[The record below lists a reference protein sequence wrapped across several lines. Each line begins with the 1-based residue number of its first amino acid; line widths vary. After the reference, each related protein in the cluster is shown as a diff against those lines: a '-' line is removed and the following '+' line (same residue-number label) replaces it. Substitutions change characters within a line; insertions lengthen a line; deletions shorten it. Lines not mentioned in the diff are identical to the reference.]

1 MTAERLFVYGSLKRG
16 ERHHG
21 ELAGARFL
29 GEAETPPGYALVALG
44 DYLALVPQAG
54 AGSVVGELYELPSE
68 RFFALDEF
76 EGSHYER
83 VSLTVVVLF
92 GAEKVKA
99 LAYVKRAR

>member
-29 GEAETPPGYALVALG
+29 GPAETLPGYTLVSLGQYSALVAE
-44 DYLALVPQAG
+44 PG
-54 AGSVVGELYELPSE
+54 AGSVAGELYELPE
-68 RFFALDEF
+68 ARFLALDEL
-76 EGSHYER
+76 EGDEYAR
-83 VSLTVVVLF
+83 VALEVRF
-92 GAEKVKA
+92 GAETVKA